1 MVCPVSRLDFPDMS
15 ELEAFRQET
24 RQWLDAN
31 CPASMRAG
39 VAVTGPSISDSVVW
53 GGRKETFENPG
64 SKQWLQCMAE
74 RGWTAPTWPKP
85 YGGGGLSKEEAKV
98 LADEMRRIKAL
109 PPLVG
114 FGLTMI
120 GPLLLEHGSEEQK
133 RHYLPQICRGEV
145 RWCQGYSEPGSGS
158 DLASVQT
165 RGILEGDE
173 WVVSGQKV
181 WTSYADKADWMFCL
195 VRTDP
200 EASKHNGITFMLF
213 DMDSPGVSV
222 APIQLISGNSPFC
235 ETFLEEVR
243 VPKDQVVGE
252 VNNGWSMAKALL
264 VHERSMIG
272 EVFNESRERNRLV
285 EAARD
290 YVGAEPDGRIVDG
303 VLRDQIAA
311 LTMNKTCLELTLA
324 RTKEAMKAGQQPG
337 PESSIFKYY
346 ATELNKDRTA
356 LAVGILGPQ
365 GLGWEGEGFDADE
378 IDATRQWLRARG
390 NSIEGG
396 TSEIQLNIIAKR
408 VLGLPD

>member
-1 MVCPVSRLDFPDMS
+1 MS

>member
-1 MVCPVSRLDFPDMS
+1 
-15 ELEAFRQET
+15 
-24 RQWLDAN
+24 
-31 CPASMRAG
+31 MRAG